1 MEESPFTELVC
12 QEGYGKW
19 QDRNTAFPRLV
30 WVFGGRFF
38 LVLNFFVLFWV
49 FLVFVAVVVV
59 CGWVFVVCLFVVV
72 VIVVFWGVCVCLFVL
87 FCFVFL
93 LTPQKFSF

>member
-49 FLVFVAVVVV
+49 FLGFVAVVVV

-72 VIVVFWGVCVCLFVL
+72 IVVFWCVCVCLFVL